1 MPGIAVAV
9 VGVRGF
15 ALVCLR
21 VVGHKAAR
29 IARFAVTI
37 RTLRVG
43 EVAVHTT
50 VVVACTASVACI
62 RLVIDITNAFLLHA
76 DSARTIICIGTSR

>member
-15 ALVCLR
+15 ALVRLR

-37 RTLRVG
+37 CTLRVG
-43 EVAVHTT
+43 QIAVHTT
-50 VVVACTASVACI
+50 VVVACTASIACI
-62 RLVIDITNAFLLHA
+62 RLVIDITHAFLILA
-76 DSARTIICIGTSR
+76 DSTRTIIGIGTSR